1 MFALNTGT
9 WIAVALLA
17 PFWWGTGLMFVA
29 LLGDLS
35 PSWRVRATRLFDRL
49 EGTHSGPPQR
59 VTLPSRR
66 AA

>member
-17 PFWWGTGLMFVA
+17 PFWWGMGLLAVA

-49 EGTHSGPPQR
+49 EGTHSGSAEDAA
-59 VTLPSRR
+59 LPSRQ